1 MHHGHRRTRDSIPL
15 AIPLLL
21 ASGSLGLLAIVWR
34 RRAAPRRQ
42 AHVRVPAGA
51 RRTHDVSPGVTGDD
65 HQPAHGGSGA
75 LFHRQYEVVLTG
87 TTHSCPGLLCLMQ
100 HHLAELAP
108 SMLAHFE
115 KTSGSDD
122 QLRIGDEYEIT
133 MLGPWNGAVR
143 VSESTP
149 LTFTLITLDGHPEA
163 GHITFS
169 VAEDT
174 SDPGSKR
181 VRIESWAR
189 ARDAVVAA
197 AYGTLGIG
205 KQMQT
210 EVWITVLQRLSVL
223 AGVERAP
230 EVRIAT
236 EVLSPSA
243 QDVDNRHHGHA

>member
-1 MHHGHRRTRDSIPL
+1 MHYGHRRTRDSIPL

-75 LFHRQYEVVLTG
+75 LFHRQYEVVLT
-87 TTHSCPGLLCLMQ
+87 
-100 HHLAELAP
+100 
-108 SMLAHFE
+108 
-115 KTSGSDD
+115 
-122 QLRIGDEYEIT
+122 
-133 MLGPWNGAVR
+133 
-143 VSESTP
+143 
-149 LTFTLITLDGHPEA
+149 LTFTPVTLDGHPEA

-174 SDPGSKR
+174 SDPESKR
-181 VRIESWAR
+181 VRIASWAR

-210 EVWITVLQRLSVL
+210 EVWITFLQRLSML

-243 QDVDNRHHGHA
+243 EDVDNRHHGHA